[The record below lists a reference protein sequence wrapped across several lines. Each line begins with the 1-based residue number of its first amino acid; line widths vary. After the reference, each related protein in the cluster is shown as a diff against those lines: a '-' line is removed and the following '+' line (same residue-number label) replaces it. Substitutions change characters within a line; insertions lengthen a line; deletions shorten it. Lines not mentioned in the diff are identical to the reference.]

1 MKVLIPAQP
10 KRKLGQ
16 NFLRDQNVL
25 HKIIE
30 FIDPKPDD
38 LILEIG
44 GGTGALTSHLSGH
57 ILVVEID
64 ESLIPFLQNIEGV
77 TVIHDDIRN
86 LNLAKLPLPVRGK
99 GESRG
104 ERSLRVV
111 GNLPYYISTPILSF
125 LLENGKFIRDMALMF
140 QEEVA
145 DRIVA
150 KPSESEYSLMSVLSQ
165 YYCEI
170 DRGFR
175 ITRNCFVPRPD
186 VDSRILRFRF
196 QTGWKL
202 EYRQYHDF
210 LAKAFSQRR
219 KKLRNNLLR
228 TLDITSERL
237 DSIFAEM
244 GLGENDRAENLT
256 PRQYERLILETN
268 K

>member
-1 MKVLIPAQP
+1 MKVPIPAQP

-25 HKIIE
+25 QKITS

-38 LILEIG
+38 QILEIG
-44 GGTGALTSHLSGH
+44 AGTGALTSHLAGH
-57 ILVVEID
+57 LTAVEID
-64 ESLIPFLQNIEGV
+64 ESLIPFLQTIPNV
-77 TVIHDDIRN
+77 KVMHDDIRN
-86 LNLAKLPLPVRGK
+86 VNIAEIAGHKR
-99 GESRG
+99 
-104 ERSLRVV
+104 LRVV

-125 LLENGKFIRDMALMF
+125 LLENSKLISDMVLMF

-175 ITRNCFVPRPD
+175 ISRNCFVPRPD
-186 VDSRILRFRF
+186 VDSRILKFRI

-202 EYRQYHDF
+202 PFPEYHDF
-210 LAKAFSQRR
+210 LTKAFSQRR

-228 TLDITSERL
+228 TLGISAAKL

-244 GLGENDRAENLT
+244 GLGANDRAENLT
-256 PRQYERLILETN
+256 PQQYERLILETR

>member
-1 MKVLIPAQP
+1 MKVPIPAQP

-16 NFLRDQNVL
+16 NFLRDENVL
-25 HKIIE
+25 QKIAS

-38 LILEIG
+38 QILEIG
-44 GGTGALTSHLSGH
+44 AGTGALTTHLAGH
-57 ILVVEID
+57 ITAVEID
-64 ESLIPFLQNIEGV
+64 ESLIPFLQNIERV
-77 TVIHDDIRN
+77 TVVHDDIRN
-86 LNLAKLPLPVRGK
+86 INLADLARQKR
-99 GESRG
+99 
-104 ERSLRVV
+104 LRVV

-125 LLENGKFIRDMALMF
+125 LLENGRFIHDMVLMF

-150 KPSESEYSLMSVLSQ
+150 KRSESEYSLMSVLSQ

-186 VDSRILRFRF
+186 VDSRILKFRI

-202 EYRQYHDF
+202 EFSVYHDF
-210 LAKAFSQRR
+210 LVKAFSQRR

-228 TLDITSERL
+228 TLEITPERL

-244 GLGENDRAENLT
+244 GIGENDRAENLT
-256 PRQYERLILETN
+256 PSQYERLILETR
-268 K
+268 KS